1 MWLEEKVHK
10 ILDFVCVLQE
20 VDWFGYCIVVGP
32 EAGVQKKVR
41 IRSVFSVAIIELGH
55 LKYMA
60 IE

>member
-32 EAGVQKKVR
+32 EAGVQKRLGYEVC
-41 IRSVFSVAIIELGH
+41 SVLQS
-55 LKYMA
+55 
-60 IE
+60 